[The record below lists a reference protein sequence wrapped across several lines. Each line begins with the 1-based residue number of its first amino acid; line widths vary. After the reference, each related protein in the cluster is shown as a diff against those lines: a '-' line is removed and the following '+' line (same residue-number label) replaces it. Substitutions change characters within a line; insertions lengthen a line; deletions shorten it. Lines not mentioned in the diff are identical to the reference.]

1 MPYTVNMFH
10 RNKIGV
16 CVLDFLYDT
25 RNTSLF
31 NVNDALVR
39 QFSNPWLLF
48 LSLTHNH
55 EVGAEMFYLWY
66 SYLYDITSG
75 TLHTLRKAR

>member
-1 MPYTVNMFH
+1 MLWKMNIKCIFTFH
-10 RNKIGV
+10 CILTN
-16 CVLDFLYDT
+16 DT
-25 RNTSLF
+25 RDTSLF
-31 NVNDALVR
+31 NVNDTLVR

-66 SYLYDITSG
+66 FYLYDITSG